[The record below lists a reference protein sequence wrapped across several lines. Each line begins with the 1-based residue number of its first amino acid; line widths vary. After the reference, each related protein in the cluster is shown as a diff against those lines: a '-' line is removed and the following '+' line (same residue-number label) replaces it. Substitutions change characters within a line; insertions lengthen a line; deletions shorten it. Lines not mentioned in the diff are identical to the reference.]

1 MRYRARHFLAEW
13 EFEHVKGVAR
23 MNCEEYARVFAEECR
38 DDAAKAGINKWA
50 LGNRGR
56 GRSYPQIDRSTE

>member
-23 MNCEEYARVFAEECR
+23 TNCEEYARLLAEKCR
-38 DDAAKAGINKWA
+38 DDAAKATS
-50 LGNRGR
+50 RGR
-56 GRSYPQIDRSTE
+56 FSLPFWHLLPEL

>member
-23 MNCEEYARVFAEECR
+23 MNCEEYARVLAEKCR
-38 DDAAKAGINKWA
+38 DDAAKAGSTNGP
-50 LGNRGR
+50 GNRGR
-56 GRSYPQIDRSTE
+56 GRYYPQIDRSTE